1 MPPLGRPGGRHDVA
15 PMLRSL
21 AAPRARYGPLRD
33 PRGACLPWGGPA
45 GVMMDVWNNL
55 LQGFIVAGTPI
66 NLLWALVGCT
76 IGTAVGVLPGIG
88 PATAVAMLL
97 PITLKVEATASM
109 IFFAGIYYGAMY
121 GGSTTSILLN
131 TPGEAGSMVTALEGN
146 KMAKNGRAGAAL
158 ATAAIGSFV
167 AGTIATVL
175 VTLFAPL
182 VALHAVKLGPPEYFL
197 LMLLA
202 FCTVSAVLGQST
214 LRGLTALGIGLA
226 MGLVGI
232 DQITAQARY
241 TGGVPELMDGL
252 EVVLVAVGL
261 FAVAEALYAV
271 LYQGRVVETQNKLSR
286 VHMTREEWRRSWP
299 AWLRATAIG
308 FPFGTIPAGGSE
320 IPTFIS
326 YATEKKISKHRH
338 EFGGIG
344 AIEGVAGPEAANNA
358 AVTATLIPLLTLGIP
373 TSNTTA
379 ILLGA
384 FQNYGI
390 QPGPQLFETNG
401 ALVWALIAS
410 LYIGNVMLLVLN
422 LPLVGLWVKLLKI
435 PKPPLYAGILIF
447 ATVGVYGMRQSA
459 FDLLLLYAIGL
470 LGVVL
475 RRYGFPTAPVVVGM
489 ILGPL
494 AEAQMRNAL
503 SIGEGHWGV
512 FVQRPMSL
520 FLLIVVLAVLVL
532 PRAVAWLK
540 RRRG

>member
-1 MPPLGRPGGRHDVA
+1 
-15 PMLRSL
+15 
-21 AAPRARYGPLRD
+21 
-33 PRGACLPWGGPA
+33 
-45 GVMMDVWNNL
+45 MDIWNNL
-55 LQGFIVAGTPI
+55 LQGFITAGTPI

-97 PITLKVEATASM
+97 PITLKVEPTASM

-146 KMAKNGRAGAAL
+146 RMAKSGRAGAAL

-167 AGTIATVL
+167 AGTIGTVL
-175 VTLFAPL
+175 VTLFAPV
-182 VALHAVKLGPPEYFL
+182 VAAYAIRLGPPEYFL
-197 LMLLA
+197 LMVLA

-214 LRGLTALGIGLA
+214 VRGLTALGIGLA

-232 DQITAQARY
+232 DQISGQARY

-252 EVVLVAVGL
+252 EVVLIAVGL

-271 LYQGRVVETQNKLSR
+271 LYQGGQVETQNPLSR
-286 VHMTREEWRRSWP
+286 VQMTREEWRRSWP

-326 YATEKKISKHRH
+326 YATEKKLSKHPE
-338 EFGGIG
+338 EFGTTG

-358 AVTATLIPLLTLGIP
+358 AITATLIPLLTLGIP

-390 QPGPQLFETNG
+390 QPGPQLFEKNG

-410 LYIGNVMLLVLN
+410 MYIGNVMLLILN

-435 PKPPLYAGILIF
+435 PKPMLYAGILIF

-459 FDLLLLYAIGL
+459 FDLVLLYGIGL
-470 LGVVL
+470 LGVVM
-475 RRYGFPTAPVVVGM
+475 RRFSFPTAPVVVGM

-503 SIGEGHWGV
+503 SIGEGKWSV
-512 FVQRPMSL
+512 FVERPVSM
-520 FLLIVVLAVLVL
+520 FLLLVVVSVLVL
-532 PRAVAWLK
+532 PRVASWAK
-540 RRRG
+540 RRRSAGAIG